1 MRRPKLKS
9 GCCGAIGVFKCKKA
23 LAKLAS
29 AAYSLGMFSR
39 TIRAFLFASLVAL
52 EIGGGLCPAQED
64 PRQLPFA
71 PAIRYHFGDDADGK
85 QGWAASQFDDSA
97 WMVAQYGRWAVP
109 AFSSDGFLWVRAR
122 VPVQAGLNEPLAL
135 RITGDS
141 YHMLTNEVF
150 VNGVKLADSGRLSTR
165 SDALFDLPPALIT
178 VPSIAIV
185 VLRIQYDPYIRKN
198 VRVTGMRFSINE
210 SRVLRL
216 EQRAHRARILVG
228 QAPYLTVYLIIVLL
242 GIGLLGFWKRSGG
255 GEILLCS
262 LWLISG
268 SAFVL
273 CTVLLDSDLLPLPW
287 PASQIPLLAMQPIA
301 FIINVEFLWV
311 IHRLRFKALK
321 RLLYV
326 LIVMYSISLP
336 IALLST
342 RPTDLS
348 FCAQQFTTAFGYV
361 VNALNLGLNFWVLL
375 VMKRNRLIA
384 VTLIADAL
392 APILANLGLIP
403 YVISIAGFRVLTFS
417 LADLAS
423 SIALF
428 VMVGGRARQAWRAR
442 DKLRIRATHSI
453 SK

>member
-210 SRVLRL
+210 SRVLLL

-242 GIGLLGFWKRSGG
+242 GIGLLGVLEAKRRRG
-255 GEILLCS
+255 
-262 LWLISG
+262 
-268 SAFVL
+268 
-273 CTVLLDSDLLPLPW
+273 
-287 PASQIPLLAMQPIA
+287 
-301 FIINVEFLWV
+301 
-311 IHRLRFKALK
+311 
-321 RLLYV
+321 
-326 LIVMYSISLP
+326 
-336 IALLST
+336 
-342 RPTDLS
+342 
-348 FCAQQFTTAFGYV
+348 
-361 VNALNLGLNFWVLL
+361 NL
-375 VMKRNRLIA
+375 
-384 VTLIADAL
+384 TLQ
-392 APILANLGLIP
+392 
-403 YVISIAGFRVLTFS
+403 S
-417 LADLAS
+417 LADFWFCFRPLH
-423 SIALF
+423 
-428 VMVGGRARQAWRAR
+428 RTARQRPSSAALACVPDPAPSDATNRIHHQCRISLGNSPPALQGSEAPLVRADR
-442 DKLRIRATHSI
+442 DVQHQLADRAAVHQAHRSEFLCSTVHNSVWVC
-453 SK
+453 SKRAEPRVKFLGIVGDEEKSAHCCHFDS